1 MMIER
6 TRNESDEERGALR
19 LSRFSNFMSQHYRH
33 FLAKRLPA
41 FELGLSDYS
50 IMLYLWHHLNAL
62 PSGASQ
68 TQLSENTL
76 KDKASIARSVKR
88 LHELGY
94 ITIATDP
101 SNSSRNIIALT
112 DAGAAVSEKIDGWV
126 YEWEEQA
133 LSALSSDQREAFLR
147 TFQQLF
153 LDMRDPDGVAQH

>member
-1 MMIER
+1 MTTER
-6 TRNESDEERGALR
+6 TRSESGGSHEALR

-33 FLAKRLPA
+33 FLAKKLPA
-41 FELGLSDYS
+41 FGLGLSDYS
-50 IMLYLWHHLNAL
+50 IVLYLWHHRSAL
-62 PSGASQ
+62 PHGASQ

-94 ITIATDP
+94 VTIATDP

-112 DAGAAVSEKIDGWV
+112 KAGDDIGETIDGWV

-133 LSALSSDQREAFLR
+133 LSSLSLDQRDSFLR
-147 TFQQLF
+147 TFRELF
-153 LDMRDPDGVAQH
+153 LDMRGSDGVAQQ